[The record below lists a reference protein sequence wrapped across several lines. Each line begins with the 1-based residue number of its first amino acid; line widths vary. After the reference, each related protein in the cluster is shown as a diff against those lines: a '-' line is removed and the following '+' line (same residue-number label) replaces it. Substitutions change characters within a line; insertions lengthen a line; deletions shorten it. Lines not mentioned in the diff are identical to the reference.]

1 MAVTV
6 YVPTPYRTLT
16 EGEARVKVAGQ
27 SLAEAIEGLE
37 ASYPGF
43 RARIFE
49 DGELKHYVNVY
60 VNGEEARSLEGL
72 HTPLKD
78 GDEVAIIPALA
89 GGSVPQSMLG

>member
-6 YVPTPYRTLT
+6 YVPTPYRGLT
-16 EGEARVKVAGQ
+16 AGEARVQVAGV
-27 SLAEAIEGLE
+27 SLVDALERLE

-49 DGELKHYVNVY
+49 DGALKHYVNVY
-60 VNGEEARSLEGL
+60 VNGEEARSLDGL
-72 HTPLKD
+72 LTALKD

-89 GGSVPQSMLG
+89 GGSIST